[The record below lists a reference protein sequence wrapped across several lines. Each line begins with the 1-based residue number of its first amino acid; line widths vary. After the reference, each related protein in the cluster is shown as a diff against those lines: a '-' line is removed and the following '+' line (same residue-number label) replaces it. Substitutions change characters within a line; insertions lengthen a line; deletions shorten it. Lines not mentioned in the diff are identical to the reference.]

1 MNDLTTSNGVLDY
14 LSNTQFAAADV
25 QRLTGGFTAFSY
37 RVSLSTPLEDG
48 SATLI
53 IKHYEDYVA
62 FAPEIRFES
71 TRSDFE
77 YNALMALWDCGL
89 INHDSVIQVPRPIHY
104 DRETH
109 TVFLSDLGSDIVS
122 LDVMFDEHLKRA
134 CSDLDHANIQAVA
147 SGIGSALGT
156 FLGRLHEWGSSTGH
170 RQLFLHPH
178 RQDRIFALFANLSI
192 RSATKFEVK
201 EGWLES
207 MLSEESRRIS
217 IDDRVLAMGDLSLST
232 SL

>member
-1 MNDLTTSNGVLDY
+1 MNDLTNSNGVLDY

-48 SATLI
+48 STTLI

-104 DRETH
+104 DERLTQ
-109 TVFLSDLGSDIVS
+109 FSY
-122 LDVMFDEHLKRA
+122 
-134 CSDLDHANIQAVA
+134 HANIQAVA
-147 SGIGSALGT
+147 SGIGSALGI
-156 FLGRLHEWGSSTGH
+156 FLGRLHEWGSSTEH
-170 RQLFLHPH
+170 RQLFLYPH

-192 RSATKFEVK
+192 RSATKFGVK

-232 SL
+232 FL